1 MSNGAGVYYGEF
13 WEGLRHGVGTLI
25 EYFSDNDEIDATK
38 DSIDIDDEEHECLQS
53 CSSGE
58 EDDRKIE
65 AQDIS
70 LHSINLDECL
80 SHNNS
85 DNGPDFAAG
94 GSSLLSIISDE
105 HTTTN
110 AEDPSPKN
118 NSNTYNSSEQE
129 ANPLSKVCSKASSKR
144 NSKTQRKQRFSSGVW
159 VAGQYEIVDSR
170 DLFHGSHKVK
180 ETDVNVSNENLDHSS
195 NGKNNVVS
203 SPSLNRTTWDLLD
216 EKWLGLA

>member
-38 DSIDIDDEEHECLQS
+38 DSIDIDDEAS
-53 CSSGE
+53 CSLGE

-65 AQDIS
+65 TQ
-70 LHSINLDECL
+70 SINLDECL

-85 DNGPDFAAG
+85 DNGPDFTAR
-94 GSSLLSIISDE
+94 GSSLLSRISDE

-110 AEDPSPKN
+110 AEAAPPKN
-118 NSNTYNSSEQE
+118 NSNTNNSSEQE
-129 ANPLSKVCSKASSKR
+129 PNPLSKVYSKASLKR
-144 NSKTQRKQRFSSGVW
+144 NSKTQRKERFSSGVW

-180 ETDVNVSNENLDHSS
+180 ETDFNVSNENLDHSII
-195 NGKNNVVS
+195 NGENNVVS